1 LAITWP
7 LTPLSKLS
15 AVRWKHYIDPHSRV
29 SATHGYHARNLLNHD
44 QRRVESSVIKQQ
56 RSFVQHGRLD
66 ECLVESVTCT
76 IRVRWIVA
84 WIVLGTIVLQE
95 INAARQMSAMTA
107 NDWPIL
113 MYYGVI
119 VLWIWRQWHCKRLS
133 LPGLL
138 GQPSRVARQLISL
151 LAGPFFAL
159 MSLSAQ
165 FLIALV
171 VRDLLPQMSSSIRED
186 APALLPW
193 TNVAGMAFAIV
204 MLVIV
209 GPVIEEIL
217 YRGILL
223 NHWKSRLGVRVAVAL
238 STILFALVHE
248 QVLWAICF
256 GLLLSFVYLRTG
268 SLWITIGVHS
278 LNNTVA
284 LIWMVVAYK
293 AGAVYQPTLQTR
305 VPLAIASTILGLVG
319 VVFILSLLLRNA
331 PRLTSRPVT

>member
-1 LAITWP
+1 
-7 LTPLSKLS
+7 
-15 AVRWKHYIDPHSRV
+15 
-29 SATHGYHARNLLNHD
+29 
-44 QRRVESSVIKQQ
+44 VET
-56 RSFVQHGRLD
+56 
-66 ECLVESVTCT
+66 VTGT
-76 IRVRWIVA
+76 VRVRWIVA
-84 WIVLGTIVLQE
+84 WIILGTIVIQE
-95 INAARQMSAMTA
+95 INAARQVSAMTV

-119 VLWIWRQWHCKRLS
+119 VLWLWWQGHRKRLS

-138 GQPSRVARQLISL
+138 GQPPRVARPLIAL

-171 VRDLLPQMSSSIRED
+171 VRDLLPQVPSGIRED
-186 APALLPW
+186 TPALLPW
-193 TNVAGMAFAIV
+193 ANFSGMVVAVV

-209 GPVIEEIL
+209 GPVLEEIL

-223 NHWKSRLGVRVAVAL
+223 NHWKSRLGVRAAVVL

-256 GLLLSFVYLRTG
+256 GFLLSFVYLRTG
-268 SLWITIGVHS
+268 SLWISIGVHS

-284 LIWMVVAYK
+284 LVWMVVAYK
-293 AGAVYQPTLQTR
+293 AGAVHQPTLQTR
-305 VPLAIASTILGLVG
+305 VPLALASTILGMVG
-319 VVFILSLLLRNA
+319 VALILSLLFRKP
-331 PRLTSRPVT
+331 PRLTGSPV